1 MEKERISR
9 ERIRLDLLKAYYRT
23 LWAPLPIIL
32 FVIASAFPLLFV
44 VAGILTMMLPS
55 DMAMKIAI
63 GIIIAYIVLCLTLTV
78 VAQVHNIRAII
89 NLKKNQ
95 FFIFTDE
102 IIGKEEGHGHPAIG
116 HHLHEHK
123 LHALHFKCYG
133 KFEIPYGNHYPWSKN
148 GSIRD
153 SGIFRGAN
161 VGDAY
166 LLASADGKH
175 IDRVYSTKLFE
186 LID

>member
-55 DMAMKIAI
+55 DIAMKIAI

-78 VAQVHNIRAII
+78 VAQVRTIRAIM

-102 IIGKEEGHGHPAIG
+102 IIGKKEGRGYPRNRFRRFG
-116 HHLHEHK
+116 YEPYTLF
-123 LHALHFKCYG
+123 FKCYG
-133 KFEIPYGNHYPWSKN
+133 KYGIPNGYHYSWSKL
-148 GSIRD
+148 GSIREKD
-153 SGIFRGAN
+153 LFRGAN

-175 IDRVYSTKLFE
+175 IDQIYSTNLFQ